1 MVSAAEL
8 NWKNKGQARTYFGD
22 GTPQVEGQSLN
33 WCVFTKA
40 VASTIQRPVV
50 LRANADVL
58 RGCLRT
64 E

>member
-1 MVSAAEL
+1 MELRKLKVRVSTGA
-8 NWKNKGQARTYFGD
+8 
-22 GTPQVEGQSLN
+22 
-33 WCVFTKA
+33 CFTKA
-40 VASTIQRPVV
+40 VASTIQRPVA